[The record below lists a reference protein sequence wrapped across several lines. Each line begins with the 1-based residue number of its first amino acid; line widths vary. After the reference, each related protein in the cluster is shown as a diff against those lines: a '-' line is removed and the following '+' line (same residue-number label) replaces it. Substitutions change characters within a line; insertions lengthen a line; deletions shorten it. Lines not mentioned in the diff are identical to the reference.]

1 MEMSRR
7 GRVVA
12 ALAGM
17 LLWLAPEMASAGG
30 RAGNLGAIE
39 HELLSNSK
47 YVYIS
52 SQRKDGSFGTP
63 AEIWFLFHDD
73 AVYVGT
79 RPDSWRARRIRAG
92 RTRAKIAIGK
102 VDGLSFFAEGEILK
116 EPKVQELMLKSYA
129 LKYPDGWPKYADSF
143 RQGFLDGSRILIRYT
158 PLEP

>member
-1 MEMSRR
+1 MDMTHY
-7 GRVVA
+7 GKTVVA
-12 ALAGM
+12 AVACA
-17 LLWLAPEMASAGG
+17 LWLGPHLASAGG

-52 SQRKDGSFGTP
+52 SERKDGAFGTA

-73 AVYVGT
+73 AVFVGT

-102 VDGLSFFAEGEILK
+102 ADGLTFHAEGEIVK
-116 EPKVQELMLKSYA
+116 DPKVEELLQRSYA
-129 LKYPDGWPKYADSF
+129 LKYPDSWPKYAENF
-143 RQGFLDGSRILIRYT
+143 RTGFADGSRVLIRYA
-158 PLEP
+158 PVEP